1 MRSHLPTTHYG
12 LSQYSQLTSMY
23 TTKLIDQHIHIKWHS
38 TIKHFN
44 TVLDHIPN
52 PPIIISRSHTLIKR
66 SDRIQKEYYNIEIT
80 TTNDP
85 RFLEM
90 FQATHL
96 LISNNDL

>member
-23 TTKLIDQHIHIKWHS
+23 TTKLIDQHIHIKWYS

-44 TVLDHIPN
+44 TVLDHIPR
-52 PPIIISRSHTLIKR
+52 PPIILSCTHTLIKKK
-66 SDRIQKEYYNIEIT
+66 DRAYDIEIT

>member
-1 MRSHLPTTHYG
+1 MRSRIPPDHYG
-12 LSQYSQLTSMY
+12 LSRYSQLTSMY
-23 TTKLIDQHIHIKWHS
+23 TTKLIDQHINIKWGS

-44 TVLDHIPN
+44 TVLDHIPR
-52 PPIIISRSHTLIKR
+52 PPIIICRSHTKCN
-66 SDRIQKEYYNIEIT
+66 QHYNIEIT
-80 TTNDP
+80 TTDDP